1 MRAKTL
7 EEDRE
12 MSLVRVMAVL
22 KACEGVRGIINYLNG
37 PIDDCWKKKK
47 SRGILV
53 IPQYI

>member
-22 KACEGVRGIINYLNG
+22 KACKGVRGIINYLNG
-37 PIDDCWKKKK
+37 PIDDCWKKK
-47 SRGILV
+47 RAGV
-53 IPQYI
+53 F